1 VTRPLA
7 EAVSPPGEAG
17 RPDLPAGTGLALV
30 VLVALI
36 AVSVIAE
43 RGGGGGGGEPVAP
56 SLVALSPLDGRSPRE
71 PAGRE
76 LRVLVE
82 LPRPALAERD
92 DLDALSPDDQRDYVR
107 SLEREGAALRSALG
121 ARGVDLRNAVTFG
134 RTWDGFAATVDTSDL
149 AALSSLGLRA
159 QPVRRFYPATSE
171 PVPVPLPRPGAS
183 SPADASP
190 ASPRPPK
197 GRAAPADQAPIAVLD
212 TGADLPGAAGYDAL
226 ERDADPA
233 PESDPRAPGRRE
245 ATGTALAGL
254 VTAAGERVL
263 SVRVAGYGQ
272 ASPEIHGTTDALLLG
287 LERAVDPDG
296 DGATDD
302 AVRVALV
309 GVNAPYAGFGDSPE
323 ARAARGAA
331 KLGTLVVAPAGNE
344 GPARPPNGV
353 VGSPG
358 AARSALAAGAT
369 EAGAGPARVD
379 VTIGERKLQRAAVLG
394 GTPPKRAPLAGPV
407 DGTDAEA
414 LLARGPRLTGHV
426 ALVHAGPN
434 PVAQATAAASAGA
447 RAVLLAEP
455 RKRVL
460 PLMPAGRVAAPVIGL
475 TGDAAKAALEAKR
488 GAAVKFGR
496 VSLERERE
504 RGGGGAPAPFSS
516 RGPAFSGT
524 PKPDLLAPGAA
535 VAPLPGGGAGLVAG
549 TAVAAARVAVQAARL
564 ARARPAETAAGLR
577 EALVP
582 PASPEASGTAP
593 APPVPLGPLRLTRR
607 DGKVAGVRFTL
618 GAFDRGDPLAGGTS
632 LQPAS
637 SLALALIDADGAV
650 RRRLTPPGG
659 ARDLLP
665 AEYAYTL
672 PLKVLAKLGE
682 GTYRFRATAR
692 APRSK
697 RASTGRSPSFTEG
710 P

>member
-1 VTRPLA
+1 MKGA
-7 EAVSPPGEAG
+7 
-17 RPDLPAGTGLALV
+17 DLPAGTGLALV
-30 VLVALI
+30 VLVVLI
-36 AVSVIAE
+36 AASVIGE

-56 SLVALSPLDGRSPRE
+56 SLVAISPLDGRSPRE
-71 PAGRE
+71 PAGQD

-82 LPRPALAERD
+82 LPRPALADRD
-92 DLDALSPDDQRDYVR
+92 DLDALSPDDQRDYVK

-121 ARGVDLRNAVTFG
+121 ARGVDLREAVTFG

-149 AALSSLGLRA
+149 AALSSLGVRA

-171 PVPVPLPRPGAS
+171 PVPVPGKP
-183 SPADASP
+183 PAARTASP
-190 ASPRPPK
+190 
-197 GRAAPADQAPIAVLD
+197 DQTPIAVLD
-212 TGADLPGAAGYDAL
+212 TGAEASGYDAL
-226 ERDADPA
+226 DRDGDADPEA
-233 PESDPRAPGRRE
+233 DPRAPGRRE
-245 ATGTALAGL
+245 TTGTALAGIA
-254 VTAAGERVL
+254 TAAGERVL
-263 SVRVAGYGQ
+263 SVRVAGYGR
-272 ASPEIHGTTDALLLG
+272 AEPEIHGTTDALLLG
-287 LERAVDPDG
+287 LERSVDPDG

-323 ARAARGAA
+323 AQAARGAA

-344 GPARPPNGV
+344 GPARPPHGV

-358 AARSALAAGAT
+358 AVRSALATGAT

-394 GTPPKRAPLAGPV
+394 GTPPKRAPLSGPV
-407 DGTDAEA
+407 DETDAEK
-414 LLARGPRLTGHV
+414 LLASGPRLTGRV
-426 ALVHAGPN
+426 ALVHASSN
-434 PVAQATAAASAGA
+434 PVAQATAAAAAGA

-475 TGDAAKAALEAKR
+475 TGDAAKAALDAKA

-496 VSLERERE
+496 VSLGRAQKAAS
-504 RGGGGAPAPFSS
+504 GAATGPAPFSS

-535 VAPLPGGGAGLVAG
+535 IARVPGGGAALVAG
-549 TAVAAARVAVQAARL
+549 TAVAAARIAVRAARL
-564 ARARPAETAAGLR
+564 ARQRPAETAAGLR
-577 EALVP
+577 EALVSP
-582 PASPEASGTAP
+582 SSPEASGSAP

-607 DGKVAGVRFTL
+607 DGKVSGVRFTL
-618 GAFDRGDPLAGGTS
+618 GAFDRGDPLEGGTS

-637 SLALALIDADGAV
+637 RLELALVDAEGTV
-650 RRRLTPPGG
+650 RRRLTPHGG

-672 PLKVLAKLGE
+672 PAKALARLGE

-697 RASTGRSPSFTEG
+697 QTSTGRSRSFTE
-710 P
+710 PP